1 MVTYRYQLTLAAKS
15 RFHEVFYI
23 YNTPTL
29 TDIYRNQSA
38 KFATMILSIKQK
50 GFQRFWP
57 ARSPA
62 NRTLMTKQQC
72 RPTKQTV

>member
-23 YNTPTL
+23 TPSL
-29 TDIYRNQSA
+29 TEIYRNQSA

-50 GFQRFWP
+50 GFQGSNTSGLP
-57 ARSPA
+57 EV
-62 NRTLMTKQQC
+62 
-72 RPTKQTV
+72 RPTEL